1 MAGNCICDDEAC
13 REASK
18 QEIIRRYFDALN
30 ALAKGSTSEKEAQ
43 KIELLMNM
51 AGITVTDRKVV
62 IKALERA
69 KETDG
74 PAAALELRD
83 GRIITGK
90 TTNLLGASAA
100 LLLNVLKSACRY
112 RSRNSYY
119 FS

>member
-1 MAGNCICDDEAC
+1 MKRFTEKVLTSLLLIW
-13 REASK
+13 ASTW
-18 QEIIRRYFDALN
+18 QETASATTKPAVKLPNKRSSAVYFDALN

-90 TTNLLGASAA
+90 QPI
-100 LLLNVLKSACRY
+100 
-112 RSRNSYY
+112 
-119 FS
+119 FSEQARRFC